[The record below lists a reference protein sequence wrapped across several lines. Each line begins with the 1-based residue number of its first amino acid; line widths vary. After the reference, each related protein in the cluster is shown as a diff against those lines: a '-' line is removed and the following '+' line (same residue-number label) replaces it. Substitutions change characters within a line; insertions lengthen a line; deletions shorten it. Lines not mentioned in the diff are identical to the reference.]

1 MSRPYGQ
8 YPGQQPPYP
17 ATSSPQPPYPAYSPG
32 PPPQQPPPPSITPG
46 YPPQQSQYN
55 QQLQQGGYSRPPA
68 PLPQYGGGTTPQ
80 PQQSY
85 GQPPPG
91 PGQQLPYPPSY
102 NNPGGSYGAYPPQG
116 PPAGSGNYGAPC
128 SGGYSGPAR
137 TATPQELSTYR
148 NLLIATIQERQL
160 QPFYPPDKLEH
171 VVRGLESAPDRIQ
184 QLMREWNVGQEV
196 AMDVVKLALF
206 DTVIYVDDSGSI
218 QFEEDGSRLTQLRQI
233 LGLIATAASKFD
245 SDGVTIRFMNS
256 DERGDHIRSREDAE
270 ALVSRVRFSGLTPM
284 GTSLKNKVLDPLVT
298 GPARAGRLEKPV
310 LVITITD
317 GQPAGEPHG
326 AVKDAIR
333 SATDELSR
341 SRYGRGGVNFQFA
354 QVGTDLHARQFL
366 AKLDEDPS
374 LGGLVD
380 CTSSFEVE
388 QDEMARANPPV
399 NLTRELWVA
408 KVMLGAIDSSYDT
421 KDEKA
426 QATPAPVGG
435 QYGGGGYGQAPPY
448 GQPQGGYPPQQ
459 GGYGHPP
466 QQGGYGQPPQQG
478 YGQPPQQGGYGQLP
492 PPQQG
497 YGQPTQQQYGGYGS
511 PPPGQGGPYGQP
523 GYPPQQGYGAPPPR
537 RY

>member
-1 MSRPYGQ
+1 
-8 YPGQQPPYP
+8 
-17 ATSSPQPPYPAYSPG
+17 
-32 PPPQQPPPPSITPG
+32 
-46 YPPQQSQYN
+46 
-55 QQLQQGGYSRPPA
+55 
-68 PLPQYGGGTTPQ
+68 
-80 PQQSY
+80 
-85 GQPPPG
+85 
-91 PGQQLPYPPSY
+91 
-102 NNPGGSYGAYPPQG
+102 
-116 PPAGSGNYGAPC
+116 
-128 SGGYSGPAR
+128 
-137 TATPQELSTYR
+137 
-148 NLLIATIQERQL
+148 
-160 QPFYPPDKLEH
+160 
-171 VVRGLESAPDRIQ
+171 
-184 QLMREWNVGQEV
+184 MREWNVGQEV
-196 AMDVVKLALF
+196 AMDVIKLALF

-233 LGLIATAASKFD
+233 LGLISTAASKFD

-284 GTSLKNKVLDPLVT
+284 GTSLKNKVLDPLVA

-333 SATDELSR
+333 GVTDELGR
-341 SRYGRGGVNFQFA
+341 TRYGRGAVNFQFA
-354 QVGTDLHARQFL
+354 QVGTDLQARQFL
-366 AKLDEDPS
+366 SKLDEDPS
-374 LGGLVD
+374 LGGLID

-421 KDEKA
+421 KDEKS
-426 QATPAPVGG
+426 QAPPPPQGG
-435 QYGGGGYGQAPPY
+435 YGGGGYGQPPSY

-459 GGYGHPP
+459 GGYGG
-466 QQGGYGQPPQQG
+466 QQGYGQPPPPQQG
-478 YGQPPQQGGYGQLP
+478 YGQPPQQ
-492 PPQQG
+492 QG
-497 YGQPTQQQYGGYGS
+497 YGQPPQQQYGGYGS
-511 PPPGQGGPYGQP
+511 PAPGQGAPYGQP